1 MATVLILLATY
12 NGEKYINEM
21 VDSILNQDYEDWALV
36 LSDDGSTDK
45 TPEILDEY
53 AVKFPNKII
62 HYRSG
67 QRFGNAQK
75 HFMHLLNTHRD
86 APYIMFCDQDDR
98 WHSDK
103 VSKTLEKMQEI
114 EETDTPC
121 LVHTDLMVVDGELNK
136 ISDSFCKLSK
146 LDGNRLALNQL
157 LVQNVVTGCTMMIN
171 KRLADLSCE
180 KPLPEEALM
189 HDGWIALICSV
200 FGKSAFLDESTID
213 YRQHGN
219 NSVGAKNVTSLP
231 YLIERFKSKAM
242 KNSLK
247 NAAIQAKAFAD
258 SFGENISE
266 DKKVII
272 EDFAKTADCSVFK
285 RNRIFIKH
293 RLFKCGAVRIIA
305 QFIGG

>member
-53 AVKFPNKII
+53 AAKFPNKIT

-121 LVHTDLMVVDGELNK
+121 LVHTDLVVVDGELNK

-219 NSVGAKNVTSLP
+219 NSVGAKNVASLP